1 MKNKTLQAF
10 LKYKVVVLI
19 FLIFGFLT
27 GYFVTEYIVNNNL
40 SYYKIDLYSNQNP
53 STFLNSEYFE
63 NTLKE
68 IDEYNQTAEKKISYA
83 NIDYES
89 MLKSIK
95 IENINNEGSYSVLV
109 KRKFFPSTVKVSNGL
124 INEGTN
130 RCSTYFKLIL
140 EFDKTNPYNIKF
152 FNEPICELIGE
163 YNPYLLGLGTMLGML
178 LISFSFFFIVTHG
191 KSKGLLIDIS
201 DGELVFKTPFNKR
214 YWSLA
219 NKEMSNVKN
228 LCSIALLFAIMFLC
242 KAITIPSGFGALGLG
257 LTYLVFSVIAMIY
270 GPICGMTIGI
280 LSDVL
285 GHFIYPS
292 GAPFFIGYTINSLL
306 SGLIYGL
313 CFYRTKVTFAKC
325 LYARVFV
332 NLFVNIFLGSIWWA
346 IVYNLNFDGF
356 VAYVML
362 ISIPKNL
369 VYLLPQAILLFLF
382 LKICA
387 KPIGA
392 FGVIDERI
400 AENVSII

>member
-1 MKNKTLQAF
+1 MKCLLLLIIMLTVLVGCSSGRNSGNRVQEAAVEVGKEQERLVADFDPDSAYAF
-10 LKYKVVVLI
+10 VVAQCDFGPRVPGSEAHRLCGDYLVARLKQYGAAVVEQNMK
-19 FLIFGFLT
+19 LT
-27 GYFVTEYIVNNNL
+27 TFDGT
-40 SYYKIDLYSNQNP
+40 KID
-53 STFLNSEYFE
+53 
-63 NTLKE
+63 
-68 IDEYNQTAEKKISYA
+68 AR
-83 NIDYES
+83 NI
-89 MLKSIK
+89 
-95 IENINNEGSYSVLV
+95 
-109 KRKFFPSTVKVSNGL
+109 
-124 INEGTN
+124 
-130 RCSTYFKLIL
+130 
-140 EFDKTNPYNIKF
+140 
-152 FNEPICELIGE
+152 IGE

-392 FGVIDERI
+392 FGLIDERI